1 MRRLVGY
8 GVGLLLVLSV
18 WADGGIS
25 PLAPR
30 YEASLERPTRTRGV
44 YAIRN
49 VTVHPI
55 TTPPI
60 EGATVLIRDGKIA
73 AVGKNISLS
82 RAAQSS
88 TTARATISTPAT
100 STRSPRW
107 D

>member
-18 WADGGIS
+18 RADEGAS

-44 YAIRN
+44 YA
-49 VTVHPI
+49 HGSPHHC
-55 TTPPI
+55 
-60 EGATVLIRDGKIA
+60 
-73 AVGKNISLS
+73 
-82 RAAQSS
+82 
-88 TTARATISTPAT
+88 PA
-100 STRSPRW
+100 